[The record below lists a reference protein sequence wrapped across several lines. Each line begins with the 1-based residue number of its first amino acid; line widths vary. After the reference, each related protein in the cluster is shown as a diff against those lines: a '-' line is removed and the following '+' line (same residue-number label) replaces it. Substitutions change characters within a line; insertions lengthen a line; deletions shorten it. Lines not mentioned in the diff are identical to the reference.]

1 MKPNYRRCIS
11 CGKIALKTSFW
22 RVVRV
27 YPSYKIQLNTGMG
40 RSAYICAQADC
51 LQKASQKKRL
61 SRALK
66 VRVPQYIYQNLQERL
81 ARKC

>member
-11 CGKIALKTSFW
+11 CRKIATKESFW

-27 YPSYKIQLNTGMG
+27 YPGDRIALDRGSG
-40 RSAYICAQADC
+40 RSAYICPNTDCIEQA
-51 LQKASQKKRL
+51 SPKRL

-66 VRVPQYIYQNLQERL
+66 TSVPEDICQNLQKRL
-81 ARKC
+81 ADKC